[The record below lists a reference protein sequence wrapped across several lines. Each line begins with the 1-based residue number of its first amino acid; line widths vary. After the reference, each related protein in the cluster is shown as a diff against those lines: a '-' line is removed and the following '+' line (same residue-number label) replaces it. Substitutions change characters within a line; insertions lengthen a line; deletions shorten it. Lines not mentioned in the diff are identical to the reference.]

1 MQTPTASILVQ
12 KVCFTNF
19 SVSLCSL
26 GDMDHDVEMTEY
38 SSSDDQLNQNQSVS
52 VTPLHFFPSCLQMP
66 WGPNYSSL
74 ENRGNISLSTV
85 SEYIA
90 SCDSNVP
97 DLFWEAHTDMNNK
110 QTVNSGYCSE
120 ISYKSEN
127 SQEEN
132 PLLMFEGL
140 EDSFMKEAQEKGML
154 IDAQGNYRSAAAR
167 RVQSRRSF
175 HRPKP
180 LQHPK
185 LQKLASLPASCHV
198 PPHSLEQEETQL

>member
-1 MQTPTASILVQ
+1 MY
-12 KVCFTNF
+12 
-19 SVSLCSL
+19 SL

-38 SSSDDQLNQNQSVS
+38 SSSDDKLPSYASDQVNQNQSVS
-52 VTPLHFFPSCLQMP
+52 ETPHHFFPSCLQMP
-66 WGPNYSSL
+66 WTHNYYSL

-85 SEYIA
+85 SEYIG
-90 SCDSNVP
+90 SCDPSIP
-97 DLFWEAHTDMNNK
+97 DLFWEAGTDSNNK
-110 QTVNSGYCSE
+110 ETVNSGYGSE
-120 ISYKSEN
+120 VSYKSEN

-132 PLLMFEGL
+132 SLLIPEGL
-140 EDSFMKEAQEKGML
+140 EDSYMKEPQEKQIL
-154 IDAQGNYRSAAAR
+154 LDVQGNYRSAAAR

-185 LQKLASLPASCHV
+185 LQKLASLPTSCHV